1 MRKKWQTM
9 TSVLLSHVPQH
20 WDKAYLQPA
29 KIIRKSASHS
39 PGPSVNNVKST
50 WKLHFTVPYQKKNC
64 LRCRRF
70 VCLTHCK
77 EACGR
82 LPRYNVLPSPPT
94 ERYGLVTAFAARQ
107 LNVRIDRGV
116 RLKFQTVLNFL
127 TLGQIFEKC
136 WNVNWGHPAHCVSFT
151 SITLVS
157 TEKNRAQVSAKKWNK
172 KKKEKIAHWQ

>member
-39 PGPSVNNVKST
+39 PAHQLTTSNQHENYILQFLT
-50 WKLHFTVPYQKKNC
+50 RKKNC

-70 VCLTHCK
+70 VCLTHCR

-172 KKKEKIAHWQ
+172 K